1 MKALAS
7 FYHTFK
13 FWMVISVLSLV
24 LGVAALILA
33 AVRRNGDGP
42 HRIASL
48 WSRLLCRLNGIPVEI
63 IGLENVQR
71 DRAQIFVA
79 NHQGYFD
86 IFALSGYLPVQ
97 IRWMAKA
104 SLFRIPFVGW
114 SMKAAG
120 YIPVQRD
127 NKKKAFQSFLDTIEK
142 IKAGCSVVLFPEG
155 TRSENGIIGPFKKGG
170 HLLAARSGA
179 PMVPVTIL
187 GTGAIIRKGS
197 AVIRPG
203 AVRII
208 ISPPVDMERCGPDGV
223 EQALVGIR
231 ETIIRNYEENRL
243 GKSAGF
249 LEARE

>member
-1 MKALAS
+1 MKILSS

-13 FWMVISVLSLV
+13 FWTVITLLSLV
-24 LGVAALILA
+24 LGVAALSLA
-33 AVRRNGDGP
+33 LIQRGGNGP
-42 HRIASL
+42 HQIASL
-48 WSRLLCRLNGIPVEI
+48 WSRLLCRLNGIDVEI
-63 IGLENVQR
+63 QGIENVQQN
-71 DRAQIFVA
+71 RAQIFVA

-97 IRWMAKA
+97 LRWVAKA

-120 YIPVQRD
+120 YIPVDRE
-127 NKKKAFQSFLDTIEK
+127 NRKKAFQSFLLTIEK

-155 TRSENGIIGPFKKGG
+155 TRSEDGIIGPFKKGG

-187 GTGAIIRKGS
+187 GTGEIIRKGS

-203 AVRII
+203 PVRII
-208 ISPPVDMERCGPDGV
+208 ISPPVEVDRTHGTE
-223 EQALVGIR
+223 EALEGIR
-231 ETIIRNYEENRL
+231 KTIIRNYEDNRQERRPL
-243 GKSAGF
+243 QGGKVN
-249 LEARE
+249 

>member
-1 MKALAS
+1 LKTLSS

-13 FWMVISVLSLV
+13 FWTVITVLSLV
-24 LGVAALILA
+24 LGVAALFLA
-33 AVRRNGDGP
+33 AMQRGGNGP

-48 WSRLLCRLNGIPVEI
+48 WSRLLCRLNGIVVEI
-63 IGLENVQR
+63 RGLENVQR

-97 IRWMAKA
+97 LRWVAKA

-114 SMKAAG
+114 SMRAAG
-120 YIPVQRD
+120 YIPVERAD
-127 NKKKAFQSFLDTIEK
+127 KKKALQSFLDTIEK

-155 TRSENGIIGPFKKGG
+155 TRSENGVIGPFKKGG

-197 AVIRPG
+197 ARIRPG
-203 AVRII
+203 PVRII
-208 ISPPVDMERCGPDGV
+208 ISPPVEVARGRDTEL
-223 EQALVGIR
+223 ALEGIR
-231 ETIIRNYEENRL
+231 ETIVRNYEENRI
-243 GKSAGF
+243 GAGAPAF
-249 LEARE
+249 AEGE

>member
-208 ISPPVDMERCGPDGV
+208 ISPPVDMERRGPDGV